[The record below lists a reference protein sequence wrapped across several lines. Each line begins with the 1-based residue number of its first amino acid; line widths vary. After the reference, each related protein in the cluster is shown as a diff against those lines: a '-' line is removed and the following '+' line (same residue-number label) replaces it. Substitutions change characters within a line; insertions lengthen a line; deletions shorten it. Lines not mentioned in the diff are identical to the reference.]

1 MIRRP
6 RDTER
11 PTPERLGPGD
21 FQGHAPRYG
30 ADHVAR
36 AASEGLEGRWFAAS
50 RYRRRARVTRVDRLT
65 GTGTVLVGLR
75 AVDDEPFEFSPGQFV
90 GVEGEFGELGYRRSP
105 YCIFSTPA
113 EAPAFE
119 LLVRV
124 VADAPLSRYLGSLRP
139 GDEVAFR
146 GPTGRSMLPRDGDDV
161 ELELLAT
168 GTGIAPFSSLV
179 RHLLGGGY
187 RGPIRLWW
195 GLRLI
200 EDAFLERELDRL
212 AARHPNFTYAVSLSE
227 PPSGWAGLSG
237 RLTASVPPRLA
248 RLGDK
253 RFYLSGNGAMIQ
265 EMALALSDLGVI
277 DKHIYKEPFFN
288 FRHQADPVT
297 VGAIRERFVAHDLDG
312 PYVRRLTLDAGLDR
326 APAQAPA
333 AGRALSPSQ
342 LYDLL
347 PAYIAREQ
355 LEDDALAIGGHA

>member
-1 MIRRP
+1 MTKRP
-6 RDTER
+6 RVSQR
-11 PTPERLGPGD
+11 PARARLGPGD

-50 RYRRRARVTRVDRLT
+50 RYRRKARVTRVDRLT

-75 AVDDEPFEFSPGQFV
+75 VVDDEPFEFSPGQFV
-90 GVEGEFGELGYRRSP
+90 GVEGEFEGFGYRRSP

-146 GPTGRSMLPRDGDDV
+146 GPTGRSMLPREGD
-161 ELELLAT
+161 EGLELLAT
-168 GTGIAPFSSLV
+168 GTGIAPFCSLV

-200 EDAFLERELDRL
+200 DDAFFGQELDRL
-212 AARHPNFTYAVSLSE
+212 AAQHPNFTYAISLSE
-227 PPSGWAGLSG
+227 PPSGWPGLSG

-277 DKHIYKEPFFN
+277 DKHVYKEPFFN
-288 FRHQADPVT
+288 ARHQADP
-297 VGAIRERFVAHDLDG
+297 AIVRAVRERFVAHDLDG
-312 PYVRRLTLDAGLDR
+312 PYVRRLSVDADLDPAPAR
-326 APAQAPA
+326 APGG
-333 AGRALSPSQ
+333 GRALSPSQ

-355 LEDDALAIGGHA
+355 LEEGGAVRQA